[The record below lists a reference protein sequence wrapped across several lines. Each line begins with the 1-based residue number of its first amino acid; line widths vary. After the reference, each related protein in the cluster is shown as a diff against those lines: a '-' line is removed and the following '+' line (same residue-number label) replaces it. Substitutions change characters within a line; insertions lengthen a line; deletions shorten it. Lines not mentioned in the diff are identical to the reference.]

1 MCELVLRPGFLG
13 IDDYSTRHSRAMG
26 NFLGSVTTLIIQ
38 IGNTFDYVVSFY
50 VDFTSHLFFGGNNE
64 FR

>member
-1 MCELVLRPGFLG
+1 
-13 IDDYSTRHSRAMG
+13 MG